1 MSKLKIEDLRLS
13 SSAIDDF
20 WAPKPSVRQASGR
33 VRISGIC
40 DLSGF
45 HFIAED
51 TLVHLA
57 KQDFWKLGQDENGH
71 YIERLV
77 EDDSVVKG

>member
-13 SSAIDDF
+13 SSSIDDF
-20 WAPKPSVRQASGR
+20 WTPKPAARLASGR
-33 VRISGIC
+33 IRISGMC
-40 DLSGF
+40 DLNGF

-57 KQDFWKLGQDENGH
+57 KQDFWKLGEDENGH
-71 YIERLV
+71 FIERLV
-77 EDDSVVKG
+77 DDDGIVKG